1 MSDAHFIETI
11 IGVGILLFAAK
22 LMAEL
27 FLRLKL
33 PIVLGELIAGMVV
46 GPFALGGLEIIDGK
60 QLLQINDE
68 IRVLGEMGAIVILF
82 MAGLEMTPKEFLKG
96 GKAAF
101 VVGTLGV
108 VIPFFAG
115 LAVFQLFGFDVL
127 QSMLIATALTATSIA
142 ISIQVLNEFGKIKTP
157 EARLII
163 GAAIV
168 DDILAIAVLSVVTS
182 MAGSEGGVDD
192 IDITEITI
200 TILKVLGFFAIML
213 VVAVVVIPK
222 IITPRLWKAKGS
234 VEGIATAAFFGA
246 AALAGSIGLSPIVG
260 AFAVGMA
267 LSTTKVFEKI
277 ENYIGKIGLIF
288 APLFFA
294 IMLIVAV
301 VVIPKVITPRIWKAK
316 GSVEGIATAAFFGA
330 AALAG
335 SIGLS
340 PIVGAF
346 AVGMALS
353 TTKVFDKIENYV
365 GKIGLIFAPL
375 FFAIIGAQVDL
386 RAVDLNILAL
396 SAVIVIIAVT
406 TKLFGCG
413 LPAMYFLKSK
423 QKGLRVGIG
432 MISRGEVGLIVAGV
446 GITAG
451 ILTSEVYSTIIIM
464 VVVTTIITPIWLKI
478 EYRKE
483 QKNDKNESNKTVK
496 QKSE

>member
-1 MSDAHFIETI
+1 MSEAHFIETI

-33 PIVLGELIAGMVV
+33 PIVLGELLAGMIV
-46 GPFALGGLEIIDGK
+46 GPFALGGFFVIDGK

-68 IRVLGEMGAIVILF
+68 IRILGEMGAIVILF

-96 GKAAF
+96 GKASF
-101 VVGTLGV
+101 TVGTLGV

-115 LAVFQLFGFDVL
+115 LIIFQMFGFDAL

-142 ISIQVLNEFGKIKTP
+142 ISIQVLSEFGKIKTP

-163 GAAIV
+163 GAAVV

-182 MAGSEGGVDD
+182 IAGSDGG
-192 IDITEITI
+192 IDSINIMDVTW
-200 TILKVLGFFAIML
+200 TILQVLG
-213 VVAVVVIPK
+213 
-222 IITPRLWKAKGS
+222 
-234 VEGIATAAFFGA
+234 
-246 AALAGSIGLSPIVG
+246 
-260 AFAVGMA
+260 
-267 LSTTKVFEKI
+267 
-277 ENYIGKIGLIF
+277 
-288 APLFFA
+288 FFA

-301 VVIPKVITPRIWKAK
+301 VVIPKVITPRLWKAK
-316 GSVEGIATAAFFGA
+316 GSVEGIATASFFGA

-353 TTKVFDKIENYV
+353 TTKVFDKIESYV

-386 RAVDLNILAL
+386 RAVDLNILML
-396 SAVIVIIAVT
+396 SGIIIVVAIV

-413 LPAMYFLKSK
+413 LPAMMFLKSK
-423 QKGLRVGIG
+423 QQGMRVGIG

-446 GITAG
+446 GVTAG

-464 VVVTTIITPIWLKI
+464 VAVTTIITPIWLKM

-483 QKNDKNESNKTVK
+483 QKSGKDTSGIKPE
-496 QKSE
+496 QKIE

>member
-1 MSDAHFIETI
+1 MSEAHFIETI

-33 PIVLGELIAGMVV
+33 PIVLGELIAGMIV
-46 GPFALGGLEIIDGK
+46 GPFALGGLQIIDGK

-68 IRVLGEMGAIVILF
+68 IKILGEMGAIVILF

-108 VIPFFAG
+108 VIPFFIG
-115 LAVFQLFGFDVL
+115 LAVFQLFGFDAL

-142 ISIQVLNEFGKIKTP
+142 ISIQVLSEFGKLKTP

-182 MAGSEGGVDD
+182 IAGSDGGVDN
-192 IDITEITI
+192 IDITEVTI
-200 TILKVLGFFAIML
+200 TILQVLGFFAIML
-213 VVAVVVIPK
+213 IVSVVVIPK
-222 IITPRLWKAKGS
+222 IITPRIWKAKGS

-277 ENYIGKIGLIF
+277 ENY
-288 APLFFA
+288 
-294 IMLIVAV
+294 
-301 VVIPKVITPRIWKAK
+301 
-316 GSVEGIATAAFFGA
+316 
-330 AALAG
+330 
-335 SIGLS
+335 
-340 PIVGAF
+340 
-346 AVGMALS
+346 
-353 TTKVFDKIENYV
+353 V

-386 RAVDLNILAL
+386 RAVDLNILLL
-396 SAVIVIIAVT
+396 SAVIVVVAVT

-483 QKNDKNESNKTVK
+483 QRNANNESNKTVE

>member
-1 MSDAHFIETI
+1 MSEAHFIETI

-33 PIVLGELIAGMVV
+33 PIVLGELIAGMIV
-46 GPFALGGLEIIDGK
+46 GPFALGGLQIIDGK

-68 IRVLGEMGAIVILF
+68 IKILGEMGAIVILF

-101 VVGTLGV
+101 IVGTLGV
-108 VIPFFAG
+108 VIPFFVG
-115 LAVFQLFGFDVL
+115 LAVFQLFGFDAL

-142 ISIQVLNEFGKIKTP
+142 ISIQVLSEFGKLKTP

-182 MAGSEGGVDD
+182 IAGSDGGVDN
-192 IDITEITI
+192 IDITEVTI
-200 TILKVLGFFAIML
+200 TILQVLG
-213 VVAVVVIPK
+213 
-222 IITPRLWKAKGS
+222 
-234 VEGIATAAFFGA
+234 
-246 AALAGSIGLSPIVG
+246 
-260 AFAVGMA
+260 
-267 LSTTKVFEKI
+267 
-277 ENYIGKIGLIF
+277 
-288 APLFFA
+288 FFA

-353 TTKVFDKIENYV
+353 TTKVFEKVENYV

-386 RAVDLNILAL
+386 RAVDLNILML
-396 SAVIVIIAVT
+396 SAIIVIVAVT

-423 QKGLRVGIG
+423 QKGMRVGIG

-483 QKNDKNESNKTVK
+483 QKNDTNESNKTVE

>member
-182 MAGSEGGVDD
+182 MAGSEGGVDN

-294 IMLIVAV
+294 I
-301 VVIPKVITPRIWKAK
+301 
-316 GSVEGIATAAFFGA
+316 
-330 AALAG
+330 
-335 SIGLS
+335 
-340 PIVGAF
+340 
-346 AVGMALS
+346 
-353 TTKVFDKIENYV
+353 
-365 GKIGLIFAPL
+365 
-375 FFAIIGAQVDL
+375 IGAQVDL
-386 RAVDLNILAL
+386 RAVDLNILIL
-396 SAVIVIIAVT
+396 SGAIIVVAVT

-446 GITAG
+446 GVTAG
-451 ILTSEVYSTIIIM
+451 VLTSEVYSTIIIM

-483 QKNDKNESNKTVK
+483 QKNDNNESNQSVE

>member
-1 MSDAHFIETI
+1 MSEAHFIETI

-33 PIVLGELIAGMVV
+33 PIVLGELIAGMIV
-46 GPFALGGLEIIDGK
+46 GPFALGGLQIIDGK

-68 IRVLGEMGAIVILF
+68 IRILGEMGAIVILF

-108 VIPFFAG
+108 VIPFFVG
-115 LAVFQLFGFDVL
+115 LTVFQLFGFDAL

-142 ISIQVLNEFGKIKTP
+142 ISIQVLSEFGKIKTP

-182 MAGSEGGVDD
+182 IAGSDGGVDN

-267 LSTTKVFEKI
+267 LSTTKVF
-277 ENYIGKIGLIF
+277 
-288 APLFFA
+288 
-294 IMLIVAV
+294 
-301 VVIPKVITPRIWKAK
+301 
-316 GSVEGIATAAFFGA
+316 
-330 AALAG
+330 
-335 SIGLS
+335 
-340 PIVGAF
+340 
-346 AVGMALS
+346 
-353 TTKVFDKIENYV
+353 DKIESYI

-386 RAVDLNILAL
+386 RAVDLNILML
-396 SAVIVIIAVT
+396 SGIIVVVAVT

-423 QKGLRVGIG
+423 QKGMRVGIG

-446 GITAG
+446 GVTAG
-451 ILTSEVYSTIIIM
+451 VLTSEVYSTIIIM

-483 QKNDKNESNKTVK
+483 QKKGDGTSEIKSK

>member
-33 PIVLGELIAGMVV
+33 PIVLGELLAGMIV
-46 GPFALGGLEIIDGK
+46 GPFALGGLQIIDGK

-182 MAGSEGGVDD
+182 MAGSEGGVDN

-294 IMLIVAV
+294 I
-301 VVIPKVITPRIWKAK
+301 
-316 GSVEGIATAAFFGA
+316 
-330 AALAG
+330 
-335 SIGLS
+335 
-340 PIVGAF
+340 
-346 AVGMALS
+346 
-353 TTKVFDKIENYV
+353 
-365 GKIGLIFAPL
+365 
-375 FFAIIGAQVDL
+375 IGAQVDL
-386 RAVDLNILAL
+386 RAVDLNILIL
-396 SAVIVIIAVT
+396 SGAIIVVAVT

-446 GITAG
+446 GLSSG
-451 ILTSEVYSTIIIM
+451 VLTGDVYTTIVLM
-464 VVVTTIITPIWLKI
+464 VAVTTIITPIWLKMD
-478 EYRKE
+478 YRRE
-483 QKNDKNESNKTVK
+483 VTADVS
-496 QKSE
+496 KSETE

>member
-1 MSDAHFIETI
+1 MAVEGQFIETI

-27 FLRLKL
+27 FLRMKL
-33 PIVLGELIAGMVV
+33 PIVLGELIAGMIV
-46 GPFALGGLEIIDGK
+46 GPFALGGIQIADGK
-60 QLLQINDE
+60 QLLQINNE
-68 IRVLGEMGAIVILF
+68 IRILGEMGAIVILF
-82 MAGLEMTPKEFLKG
+82 MAGLEMTPKEFIKG

-101 VVGTLGV
+101 TVGTLGV
-108 VIPFFAG
+108 VVPFFVG
-115 LAVFQLFGFDVL
+115 LGVFMLFGFDAL

-142 ISIQVLNEFGKIKTP
+142 ISIQVLSEFGKIKTP

-182 MAGSEGGVDD
+182 IAGSDGG
-192 IDITEITI
+192 IDNIDPIEVVI
-200 TILKVLGFFAIML
+200 TILQVLG
-213 VVAVVVIPK
+213 
-222 IITPRLWKAKGS
+222 
-234 VEGIATAAFFGA
+234 
-246 AALAGSIGLSPIVG
+246 
-260 AFAVGMA
+260 
-267 LSTTKVFEKI
+267 
-277 ENYIGKIGLIF
+277 
-288 APLFFA
+288 FFA

-353 TTKVFDKIENYV
+353 TTKVFEKIESYV

-386 RAVDLNILAL
+386 RAVDLNILML
-396 SAVIVIIAVT
+396 SGVIVLVAVT

-423 QKGLRVGIG
+423 SAGMKVGIG

-464 VVVTTIITPIWLKI
+464 VLVTTIITPIWLKI
-478 EYRKE
+478 EYRKDQNGNNGSPKTKPE
-483 QKNDKNESNKTVK
+483 QTIE
-496 QKSE
+496 